1 MTASFPHAT
10 KMLGISREDALAASF
25 SPDALVRR
33 ALPSHPSAPVPR
45 PPSATQPTP
54 GGETKRAP
62 LSATVMAA
70 ASASDIVGVPTTL
83 PINQVGASPGS
94 TANPRPICSIRCRF
108 IFFLLSG
115 GGFQRWRPGGGLR
128 GVRDLPRQD
137 RAPGDGPCQGMRPR
151 VLVRFRDSPTLQHH
165 FVLVIT
171 V

>member
-33 ALPSHPSAPVPR
+33 ALPSHLSAPVPR

-70 ASASDIVGVPTTL
+70 ASASASASDIVGVPTTL

-94 TANPRPICSIRCRF
+94 TAN
-108 IFFLLSG
+108 L
-115 GGFQRWRPGGGLR
+115 
-128 GVRDLPRQD
+128 
-137 RAPGDGPCQGMRPR
+137 
-151 VLVRFRDSPTLQHH
+151 DSPDLFDSTLLH
-165 FVLVIT
+165 LLPVIRRRLPAAAT
-171 V
+171 GRRIAGCARSASTRSRSRRRPLSRDATTLIGAIPPPSEF

>member
-1 MTASFPHAT
+1 
-10 KMLGISREDALAASF
+10 MLGISREDALAASF
-25 SPDALVRR
+25 SPDAL
-33 ALPSHPSAPVPR
+33 PPTAPVPVLL
-45 PPSATQPTP
+45 PQPD
-54 GGETKRAP
+54 GDTKRTAP

-70 ASASDIVGVPTTL
+70 AASETAGV

-151 VLVRFRDSPTLQHH
+151 VLVLFRDSPTLQHH